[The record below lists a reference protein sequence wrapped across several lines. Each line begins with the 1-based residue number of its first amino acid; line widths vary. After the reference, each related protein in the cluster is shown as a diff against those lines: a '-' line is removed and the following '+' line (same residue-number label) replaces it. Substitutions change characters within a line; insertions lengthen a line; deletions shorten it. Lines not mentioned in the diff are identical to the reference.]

1 LDLEVG
7 AQALELAIEVRE
19 IRKAKPMVKVVP
31 TAVVKA
37 ETLAVLH
44 TDWREWITDRVKQ
57 LLLDG
62 HAQLVADM
70 WPEDLPRLGK
80 NEPYDDEQ
88 KTIVEQLVSDVE
100 RITGAAFPPPL
111 YVQTPVQEPVQ
122 VKAERRPT
130 PDDVGTIDADQIAD
144 AKQRIDQ
151 LTPPESEWL
160 TEIVKACRLAN
171 YPINLTGAG
180 GIASAR
186 RHAIILALIAL
197 APYLDDLVLE
207 AAVLDARGEQR
218 NADISIGALVGSMT
232 LTEAHQTISTADNLR
247 TGAMHLVY
255 DYDTVVIVETKTP
268 KTPKDGQS

>member
-1 LDLEVG
+1 
-7 AQALELAIEVRE
+7 
-19 IRKAKPMVKVVP
+19 
-31 TAVVKA
+31 
-37 ETLAVLH
+37 
-44 TDWREWITDRVKQ
+44 
-57 LLLDG
+57 
-62 HAQLVADM
+62 
-70 WPEDLPRLGK
+70 
-80 NEPYDDEQ
+80 
-88 KTIVEQLVSDVE
+88 VSDVE
-100 RITGAAFPPPL
+100 RITGASFPPPL
-111 YVQTPVQEPVQ
+111 SVQTVVQEPVQ

-160 TEIVKACRLAN
+160 TGIVKACRLAN

-197 APYLDDLVLE
+197 APYFDDLVLE

-232 LTEAHQTISTADNLR
+232 LTEAHQVISTADNLR
-247 TGAMHLVY
+247 TGASHLVY
-255 DYDTVVIVETKTP
+255 DYDTVDIVETKTP
-268 KTPKDGQS
+268 KTPKDRQP